1 MDLTAPIRTEYQR
14 YRRLVELAVEQ
25 VGDADLTRRPCPDG
39 NSIAI
44 TMGHLIGNLRS
55 RFTDFLTSD
64 GEKEWRQRDAEFEDP
79 GLDRKA
85 LLAAWAEAWRIVDA
99 ALVDVDGAGPE
110 VFARSITIRRQPLTV
125 LDALLR
131 SVAHV
136 AYHTGQIVQL
146 ARTFA
151 GDRWRSLTI
160 PRGGSAAYAANP
172 TRERG
177 PDGPAR

>member
-1 MDLTAPIRTEYQR
+1 
-14 YRRLVELAVEQ
+14 
-25 VGDADLTRRPCPDG
+25 
-39 NSIAI
+39 
-44 TMGHLIGNLRS
+44 MGHLIGNLRS

-64 GEKEWRQRDAEFEDP
+64 GEKPWRQRDVEFEEP
-79 GLDRKA
+79 GLDRIG

-99 ALVDVDGAGPE
+99 ALVAVDDGDGDGAFE
-110 VFARSITIRRQPLTV
+110 RTITIRRQPLSV

-131 SVAHV
+131 SIAHV

-151 GDRWRSLTI
+151 GDAWQSPSI
-160 PRGGSAAYAANP
+160 PREGSADYAKNP

-177 PDGPAR
+177 PDGTR